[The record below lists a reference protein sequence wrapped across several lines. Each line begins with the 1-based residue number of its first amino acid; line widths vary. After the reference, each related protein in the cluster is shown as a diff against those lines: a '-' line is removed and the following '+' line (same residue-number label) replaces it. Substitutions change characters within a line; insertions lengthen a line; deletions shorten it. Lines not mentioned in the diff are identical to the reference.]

1 MQARR
6 RQFLQQTV
14 TVVVSARKWIVLS
27 LPIIW
32 AVTGGICH
40 FSRPW
45 LGAMTTGTAIVLLLM
60 VLLLLNT
67 HHRHLRALSRQ
78 LHHLERAI
86 TQRERH
92 VERPIKKMHKG
103 QHNGRNGD
111 GGHDR

>member
-1 MQARR
+1 MHAQL
-6 RQFLQQTV
+6 RQLLQQTV
-14 TVVVSARKWIVLS
+14 AVVVSARKWIVLS

-32 AVTGGICH
+32 VVTGGIFH

-67 HHRHLRALSRQ
+67 HNRHLRALSRQ
-78 LHHLERAI
+78 LYHLERAS

-92 VERPIKKMHKG
+92 VERPIKKRHKG
-103 QHNGRNGD
+103 QHHGRNGD
-111 GGHDR
+111 SRPDR